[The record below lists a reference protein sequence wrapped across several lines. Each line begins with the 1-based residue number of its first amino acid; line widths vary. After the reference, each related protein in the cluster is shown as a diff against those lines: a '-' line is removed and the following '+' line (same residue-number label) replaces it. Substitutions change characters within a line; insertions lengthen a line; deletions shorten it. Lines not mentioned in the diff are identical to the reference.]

1 MAKDLGVVHLRFKK
15 HGTGKEVS
23 AKETQKLQTR
33 KRRTKRTIKRLWM
46 SLWATWKLIV
56 NIHESNSNKERKI

>member
-1 MAKDLGVVHLRFKK
+1 
-15 HGTGKEVS
+15 
-23 AKETQKLQTR
+23 
-33 KRRTKRTIKRLWM
+33 M